1 MGRSTFLSGRAGLAL
16 AWGLVLLA
24 AVVFLGL
31 ALPRAEVS
39 SDVMEL
45 LPDSRS
51 QAADRR
57 ILKAL
62 SDRMGRELVFA
73 VSGPEAAAEGF
84 EQALR
89 GIPGIAS
96 VTGRLDPVRAKASEA
111 FLFEHRAAFLSEA
124 SRRRLKE
131 GENEQAAWVLS
142 QLFSPVSGVSSAE
155 ISADPLLLMRGSALA
170 EAGSGWSLQLV
181 DGWPSGTDAS
191 GRRYRI
197 LQASAGEAAASP
209 GCVSELVASIQG
221 AEREIEQAFPGTRIV
236 AQGALFYSDYAA
248 SSAKRD
254 MTVLGGISA
263 LALLAILAAAFRSA
277 LPLFLCLA
285 SIGAGA
291 VVGAAATLLA
301 FGKIHMVTLV
311 MSLSLIG
318 VSADYT
324 THFFTARLDA
334 SEGEDAPRTLL
345 RLRPSLVQALATT
358 CAAYAALLFAP
369 FPGLRQLGVFSV
381 AGLAA
386 AFVTVLLWHPL
397 AAERVRPRPLAFGR
411 WLAAYAGLWA
421 RSRLFPA
428 LVIGAIAAFAAAG
441 LWRAQIEDD
450 LSALQAPP
458 AELRAQEAAIREV
471 TGRDASQRWLL
482 ATGKTLE
489 AALEVKDALAPGLE
503 DLGAQGMITGAAL
516 FPMNSLKTQ
525 SVDQALIERAKPGVA
540 KVLSAYGVSV
550 SPRAA
555 RLQPLSFGAF
565 ASDTLGGV
573 WRRLVLESPEG
584 CAILI
589 PVQGERSAA
598 ASARLEALA
607 ESVPGALWIDRRA
620 DFSSLFGEARH
631 SVGLSLAAALLLIA
645 GFYAWRFGAR
655 RMAGVLVPC
664 VLALGSGLAALG
676 WLSLSVNIF
685 SLFALVLIL
694 GIGIDYAIFFSAAAG
709 GRIGAGRSEATLFA
723 VTVAMLTTVASLG
736 ILAFSGTAAVANFG
750 ITLTAGVLAAF
761 LASPLSLALQNRN
774 EVRKCSG

>member
-1 MGRSTFLSGRAGLAL
+1 MWRSASLSGRARLAL

-57 ILKAL
+57 ILKGL

-73 VSGPEAAAEGF
+73 VSGPEEAAE
-84 EQALR
+84 ALKQGLE
-89 GIPGIAS
+89 GIPGMAS
-96 VTGRLDPVRAKASEA
+96 VSGRLDPARAKASEA

-131 GENEQAAWVLS
+131 GGGEQAGWVLS

-170 EAGSGWSLQLV
+170 DAGSGRSLQLV

-197 LQASAGEAAASP
+197 LQASAAEVAASP
-209 GCVSELVASIQG
+209 ARASALVASIHE
-221 AEREIEQAFPGTRIV
+221 AERRVELAFPGTRIA

-248 SSAKRD
+248 TSAKRD
-254 MTVLGGISA
+254 MAVLGGISA

-291 VVGAAATLLA
+291 VVGTAATLLA

-318 VSADYT
+318 ISADYT

-334 SEGEDAPRTLL
+334 PKGEGASRTLL
-345 RLRPSLVQALATT
+345 RLRPSLIQALATT

-381 AGLAA
+381 AGLAG
-386 AFVTVLLWHPL
+386 AFLTVLLWHPL

-411 WLAAYAGLWA
+411 WLAAYAGLWS
-421 RSRLFPA
+421 RSRLFPV

-441 LWRAQIEDD
+441 LWRSQVEDD

-458 AELRAQEAAIREV
+458 AELRAQEAVIREV

-489 AALEVKDALAPGLE
+489 AALEVKDALAPGLD
-503 DLGAQGMITGAAL
+503 DLWAQGLITGAAL

-525 SVDQALIERAKPGVA
+525 AKDLALVEQATPEVARA
-540 KVLSAYGVSV
+540 LSAYGVSV
-550 SPRAA
+550 SPRAE
-555 RLQPLSFGAF
+555 RLQPLSYDAF

-598 ASARLEALA
+598 ASAKLEALS

-620 DFSSLFGEARH
+620 DFSRLFAQARR
-631 SVGLSLAAALLLIA
+631 SVGASLAAALFLIA

-655 RMAGVLVPC
+655 RMAGVLAPC
-664 VLALGSGLAALG
+664 LLALGSGLAALG
-676 WLSLSVNIF
+676 WLSLPVNIF

-709 GRIGAGRSEATLFA
+709 GRTGAGRSEATLFA

-761 LASPLSLALQNRN
+761 LASPLSLALKNRS
-774 EVRKCSG
+774 EAKK